1 MPTYFTGAIA
11 APVQAKDPKEAART
25 MVEYLAPRGVDSF
38 LMWSNS
44 AEYSVVYTKDYGW
57 AIARDGV
64 EDYRPLFSDGGPVP
78 NRYAPRDMPKGSR
91 YRALN
96 RGNVR

>member
-11 APVQAKDPKEAART
+11 APVQAKDPKEAAKR
-25 MVEYLAPRGVDSF
+25 MVMFLAPRGVDSL

-78 NRYAPRDMPKGSR
+78 NRYAPRDMSKGSR

>member
-11 APVQAKDPKEAART
+11 APVQAKDPKEAAKR
-25 MVEYLAPRGVDSF
+25 MV
-38 LMWSNS
+38 MSNS

-78 NRYAPRDMPKGSR
+78 NRYAPRDMSKGSR